1 MYVVVGAT
9 GNTGSVVV
17 EKLLA
22 SKEKVR
28 IVGRDARR
36 LERFASKGAEPF
48 IAEVTDADAV
58 QRSFSGAR
66 AVYAMIPPN
75 LSAPDVRSYQER
87 VSENLV
93 NAIGKN
99 AVSYVVAL
107 SSFGADKAEGTGPV
121 VALHNL
127 EKKLSGITGLHALF
141 LRAGYF
147 MENLLPQV
155 GVIQSQGVIAG
166 PLRVDLPLPMIATRD
181 VGAAAADALLK
192 LNFEGKQPRE
202 LLGARDVTYAEATRV
217 IGKAIGKPDLAYKQ
231 APASV
236 LKPVLTR
243 MGMSSSMADVLL
255 EMAEALNTGH
265 MKPLESRSSK
275 NTTPTTIETFVAEVF
290 VPAYREKAASAGQ
303 GAR

>member
-1 MYVVVGAT
+1 
-9 GNTGSVVV
+9 
-17 EKLLA
+17 
-22 SKEKVR
+22 
-28 IVGRDARR
+28 
-36 LERFASKGAEPF
+36 
-48 IAEVTDADAV
+48 
-58 QRSFSGAR
+58 
-66 AVYAMIPPN
+66 
-75 LSAPDVRSYQER
+75 
-87 VSENLV
+87 
-93 NAIGKN
+93 
-99 AVSYVVAL
+99 
-107 SSFGADKAEGTGPV
+107 
-121 VALHNL
+121 
-127 EKKLSGITGLHALF
+127 
-141 LRAGYF
+141 
-147 MENLLPQV
+147 
-155 GVIQSQGVIAG
+155 VIAG
-166 PLRVDLPLPMIATRD
+166 PVRADLPLPMIATRD

-202 LLGARDVTYAEATRV
+202 LLGARDVTYAEDTRV